1 MEKEKWKQ
9 KVSEALLKVAQGC
22 AVAEVVEEYVEVDG
36 EMKLTKKKKTK
47 KEIPPDLKALQ
58 LLLEEEG
65 ETGVRS
71 MSDEEL
77 ETEKQRLMEL
87 LKSKTEKEPKVEKK
101 PKAVKAPETKKRR
114 PMKRVKR
121 KEGETK

>member
-9 KVSEALLKVAQGC
+9 KVSEALLKAAQGC

-58 LLLEEEG
+58 LLLEEHGEG
-65 ETGVRS
+65 SVRS

-77 ETEKQRLMEL
+77 EEEKQRLIEL
-87 LKSKTEKEPKVEKK
+87 LAGKAKKGAKTAAE
-101 PKAVKAPETKKRR
+101 PETKKRR

-121 KEGETK
+121 KEGEVK

>member
-9 KVSEALLKVAQGC
+9 KVSEALLKAAQGC

-58 LLLEEEG
+58 LLLEEHGEG
-65 ETGVRS
+65 NVRS
-71 MSDEEL
+71 MS
-77 ETEKQRLMEL
+77 
-87 LKSKTEKEPKVEKK
+87 V
-101 PKAVKAPETKKRR
+101 
-114 PMKRVKR
+114 
-121 KEGETK
+121 

>member
-58 LLLEEEG
+58 LLLEEHGEG
-65 ETGVRS
+65 SVCS

-77 ETEKQRLMEL
+77 EEEKQRLMGL
-87 LKSKTEKEPKVEKK
+87 LKKNEEKNEERKEKAVAEPKR
-101 PKAVKAPETKKRR
+101 KRGR